1 MRQRVMIAIALAC
14 DPDLLIADEATTA
27 LDVTVQKQILDLLRT
42 IQTERH
48 MSLIMVSHDLSV
60 LAGRTDNIMV
70 MYGGRAMESA
80 PTQEL
85 FERRR
90 HRYTDAVLQAIPH
103 MDTPRH
109 SLLQAIPGS
118 PPDPAEHMAGCRV
131 ARRYPEVTGVCV
143 QAGPPAM
150 AAADKPEH

>member
-1 MRQRVMIAIALAC
+1 KQYPHQLSGGMRQRVMIAIALSC

-27 LDVTVQKQILDLLRT
+27 LDVTVQKQILDLLRS
-42 IQTERH
+42 IQEERQ
-48 MSLIMVSHDLSV
+48 MSMIMVSHDLSV

-70 MYGGRAMESA
+70 MYGGRAMETV

-90 HRYTDAVLQAIPH
+90 HRYTDALLQAIPH

-109 SLLQAIPGS
+109 SVLKAIPGT
-118 PPDPAEHMAGCRV
+118 PPAPGEYMPGCRF
-131 ARRYPEVTGVCV
+131 APR
-143 QAGPPAM
+143 
-150 AAADKPEH
+150 